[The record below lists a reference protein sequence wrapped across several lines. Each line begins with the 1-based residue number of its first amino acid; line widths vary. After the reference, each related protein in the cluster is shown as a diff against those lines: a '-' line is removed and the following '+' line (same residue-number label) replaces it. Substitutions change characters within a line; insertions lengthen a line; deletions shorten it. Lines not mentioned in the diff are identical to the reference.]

1 MDIHEIPNI
10 PEILDAEAAKRIKS
24 WPHPTNRASEAGHPC
39 VRFLVLSRT
48 SNELKALHDVGLQR
62 IFDLGNLFEEYLLR
76 QMAASGQVQVIE
88 QQRAY
93 EWPKFNLT
101 GRIDGKLAVN
111 GDRLPLEI
119 KSSGHNGFA
128 AIRNLE
134 PLDMLKSKYP
144 WIRKYP
150 AQILLYMLMEG
161 AEFGVMV
168 FINKESGE
176 QSEKLFQLEGEA
188 LEYAESILKKLEVV
202 NTHIALGT
210 CPDAALIDDCKG
222 CAFCKTACFP
232 GADYGP
238 GIDIL
243 QDPDL
248 EAKLD
253 RRGEL
258 EAAAKEFEALDKEVK
273 DGFKGKAGA
282 VVGGWMIESKPYE
295 MTYCDIPKDIKAQYA
310 VKKPAFRTSIERI

>member
-10 PEILDAEAAKRIKS
+10 TEILDAETAKRIKS

-76 QMAASGQVQVIE
+76 QMAASGKLNVVE
-88 QQRAY
+88 QQRAF
-93 EWPKFNLT
+93 EWPKFQLT
-101 GRIDGKLAVN
+101 GSVDGLLSVN
-111 GDRLPLEI
+111 GDRIPLEI
-119 KSSGHNGFA
+119 KSSSPNVFRA
-128 AIRNLE
+128 VVDMA
-134 PLDMLKSKYP
+134 PVDMLKSKYS

-150 AQILLYMLMEG
+150 AQILLYMLMNN
-161 AEFGVMV
+161 AEAGKMI
-168 FINKESGE
+168 FIDKTNGKT
-176 QSEKLFQLEGEA
+176 SEKIFTLDEPM
-188 LEYAESILKKLEVV
+188 LEYAESILKKLEAV
-202 NTHIALGT
+202 NAHVAAGT

-238 GIDIL
+238 GIDIM
-243 QDPDL
+243 QDPEL

-258 EAAAKEFEALDKEVK
+258 EAAAKEYEALDKELK
-273 DGFKGKAGA
+273 DGFKGKPGA
-282 VVGGWMIESKPYE
+282 VVGNWMIESSRRERKGVDLPPELKKQYE
-295 MTYCDIPKDIKAQYA
+295 
-310 VKKPAFRTSIERI
+310 TSTEYYVTKIGRI